1 MSIPRS
7 LTISPKKGALHIEFY
22 TKTVERS
29 DQKVWANYHGANR
42 PSGEMN

>member
-7 LTISPKKGALHIEFY
+7 LTISQKNALHVEFY

-29 DQKVWANYHGANR
+29 DQKMEGSDH
-42 PSGEMN
+42 ETT